1 MKYLMNT
8 CDINTWGNFTSWEL
22 VSAPSR
28 PDLWQLENIREILK
42 DVPTSADI
50 AVLGSTIEFR
60 NLLAELNYNNIFV
73 FERNQSFYEYIS
85 QYKSFDYK
93 ETLVLGNWLDTL
105 FDYPDRFAVILSDLT
120 SGNVS
125 YSSRNQFYHGI
136 SGALLTRGYFVDRI
150 LTKPCPLI
158 PIHSLIKKY
167 SDLIVTN
174 ETVNSFNCE
183 VMFCSTLLDN
193 DDKIVDTST
202 FYDILLDLQIP
213 RISEFVRACYNITPR
228 ECVWWYSKPWSQ
240 EQKVYETYLRIL
252 KAYDEPQTSEYANR
266 CKFLVSCRKG
276 YNCESS

>member
-1 MKYLMNT
+1 MNT
-8 CDINTWGNFTSWEL
+8 CDINTWGNITSWEL

-28 PDLWQLENIREILK
+28 PDIWQLETIREILK
-42 DVPTSADI
+42 DVPISADI

-73 FERNQSFYEYIS
+73 FERNQCFYKYIS
-85 QYKSFDYK
+85 RYKSFDYK

-105 FDYPDRFAVILSDLT
+105 FDYSDRFAVILSDLT

-136 SGALLTRGYFVDRI
+136 SGALLKRGYFIDRI
-150 LTKPCPLI
+150 LTKACPLI
-158 PIHSLIKKY
+158 PIQNLIKKY

-193 DDKIVDTST
+193 DDEIVDTST
-202 FYDILLDLQIP
+202 FYDFLLSLQIP
-213 RISEFVRACYNITPR
+213 RISEFVRACYSITPR
-228 ECVWWYSKPWSQ
+228 ECVWWYSKSWSQ

-252 KAYDEPQTSEYANR
+252 KSYDEPQTSEYANR
-266 CKFLVSCRKG
+266 CKLLVSCRKE
-276 YNCESS
+276 YNCENS